1 MEQNYTLQ
9 AEQESAIKTE
19 TTVSST
25 ANSASVS
32 DSAQANSDQILSQ
45 EQTSTEDSATPCES
59 DSADDL
65 LEKACNEFQNFS
77 GVLFQNREMLYKAL
91 AYAYRYSRDA
101 SNEELKLKA
110 TERGVKVG
118 EIADCRDKNRI
129 VIELVC
135 QRAAME
141 YPNLPDRKKIYR
153 MLLNRL
159 WEEDLSFEEVVD
171 RLNSEGIEKIA
182 RRKTASDVVV
192 NDAVDDTAPLEDTM
206 VDDDADHFNNDKK
219 EEVKNDILDCLNA
232 SGLDE
237 TTQKDLENKIIN
249 IFDDETVT
257 VNKFTPEQ
265 KKVMDALFDGRSKSG
280 IKKTECYL
288 HISQTETRY
297 ITRPDAVQKLTEKL
311 SSFRE
316 SKNGKPYRSLFK
328 NAED

>member
-1 MEQNYTLQ
+1 MEQIYTK

-45 EQTSTEDSATPCES
+45 EHTSTEDSATPCES

-91 AYAYRYSRDA
+91 AYAYRYSRDV
-101 SNEELKLKA
+101 SNEELKRKA

-135 QRAAME
+135 QRAAKK

-159 WEEDLSFEEVVD
+159 WDEDLSFEEVVD

-182 RRKTASDVVV
+182 RGKERSSSPLSTQ
-192 NDAVDDTAPLEDTM
+192 NDAEIGDSSED
-206 VDDDADHFNNDKK
+206 NNIT
-219 EEVKNDILDCLNA
+219 EE
-232 SGLDE
+232 
-237 TTQKDLENKIIN
+237 QKII
-249 IFDDETVT
+249 
-257 VNKFTPEQ
+257 
-265 KKVMDALFDGRSKSG
+265 MDTLFDNNEKNG
-280 IKKTECYL
+280 IKAKNCILWVSRGEV
-288 HISQTETRY
+288 RY
-297 ITRPDAVQKLTEKL
+297 ITREDILKDFEEFL
-311 SSFRE
+311 SSA
-316 SKNGKPYRSLFK
+316 NGEPYEVLIEAPS
-328 NAED
+328 D

>member
-1 MEQNYTLQ
+1 MEQNYSSQ
-9 AEQESAIKTE
+9 AELESAIKTE
-19 TTVSST
+19 TTASRT
-25 ANSASVS
+25 DASASVA
-32 DSAQANSDQILSQ
+32 DLSQ
-45 EQTSTEDSATPCES
+45 QALIGNITTPCES

-159 WEEDLSFEEVVD
+159 WDEDLSFEEVVD

-182 RRKTASDVVV
+182 RRKTASDVAV

-219 EEVKNDILDCLNA
+219 EEVKNDILDCLNRLD
-232 SGLDE
+232 LDE
-237 TTQKDLENKIIN
+237 ATQENLKNKIIN

-265 KKVMDALFDGRSKSG
+265 KKVMDALFDGRSKTG

>member
-45 EQTSTEDSATPCES
+45 EHTSTEDSATPCES

-182 RRKTASDVVV
+182 RRKTASDVAV

-288 HISQTETRY
+288 HISQT
-297 ITRPDAVQKLTEKL
+297 
-311 SSFRE
+311 
-316 SKNGKPYRSLFK
+316 LFK
-328 NAED
+328 N